1 MFTLKNS
8 HLFITVNKLGSV
20 KTCSCSNNKFVI
32 YMHRECRECTRT
44 AKERDCALHTRK
56 STQSQDTGSE
66 KEQLKMNVH

>member
-44 AKERDCALHTRK
+44 AKERDCARSHHHK
-56 STQSQDTGSE
+56 TQGVKKNS
-66 KEQLKMNVH
+66 

>member
-8 HLFITVNKLGSV
+8 RLFIPVNKLGSV

-44 AKERDCALHTRK
+44 AKEKEIVHIHTRK
-56 STQSQDTGSE
+56 PTQSQDTGSE
-66 KEQLKMNVH
+66 KEQLI